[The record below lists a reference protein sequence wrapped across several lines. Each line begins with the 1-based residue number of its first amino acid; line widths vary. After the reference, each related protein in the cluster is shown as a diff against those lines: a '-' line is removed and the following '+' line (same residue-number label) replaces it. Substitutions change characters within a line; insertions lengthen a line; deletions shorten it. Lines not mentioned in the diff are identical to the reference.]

1 MTSDTPPGADI
12 SADTSAAPVVGPGT
26 RLLVTGAASGLGQAL
41 TAAARARG
49 AQVLATDRDGTDLA
63 EHEGPDDR
71 GIARLDITSD
81 ADWAAAVAWV
91 ERHWGALDVLVNNA
105 GVAGGGRLD
114 QAGLDEWQW
123 LFDINVFGMVRGV
136 RAFTPLLKEHGG
148 KVVDVASL
156 AALVHP
162 AGMASYNAAKA
173 AVLAFTE
180 TVGHELAQYGVTAH
194 AVCPSYFRTNLMD
207 SLRGRD
213 TAIAQVMSRLVTDS
227 PTSAEDVAE
236 AVLAGLD
243 AGEELI
249 LPDPAARA
257 AYELKVTDRAAY
269 DGVMRHQA
277 ARLQQASSSMST
289 SEEQA

>member
-1 MTSDTPPGADI
+1 MTSETTE
-12 SADTSAAPVVGPGT
+12 TSPTGELVVRPGT
-26 RLLVTGAASGLGQAL
+26 RVLVTGAASGLGAAL

-49 AQVLATDRDGTDLA
+49 AQVLATDRDGADLA
-63 EHEGPDDR
+63 THTGD
-71 GIARLDITSD
+71 GVARLDITS
-81 ADWAAAVAWV
+81 AEDWEAAVAWV

-114 QAGLDEWQW
+114 QADLDEWQW
-123 LFDINVFGMVRGV
+123 LFEINVFGMVRGV
-136 RAFTPLLKEHGG
+136 RAFTPLLKQHGG
-148 KVVDVASL
+148 HVVDVASL

-180 TVGHELAQYGVTAH
+180 TVGHELAAYGVRAH

-213 TAIAQVMSRLVTDS
+213 TAVAQVLSSLVSDS
-227 PTSAEDVAE
+227 PVSAEEVAE
-236 AVLAGLD
+236 AVLAGVD

-257 AYELKVTDRAAY
+257 AYALKLEDRAGY
-269 DGVMRHQA
+269 DAVMRHQA
-277 ARLQQASSSMST
+277 ERLERLSG
-289 SEEQA
+289 EGDR

>member
-1 MTSDTPPGADI
+1 MTSNPTQDSPFG
-12 SADTSAAPVVGPGT
+12 SGSRV
-26 RLLVTGAASGLGQAL
+26 LVTGAASGLGAAI
-41 TAAARARG
+41 TAAARSRG
-49 AQVLATDRDGTDLA
+49 AQVLATDREGADLA
-63 EHEGPDDR
+63 EHTGD
-71 GIARLDITSD
+71 GVARLDITSD
-81 ADWAAAVAWV
+81 ADWEAAVAWV
-91 ERHWGALDVLVNNA
+91 RRHWGALDVLVNNA

-123 LFDINVFGMVRGV
+123 LFEINVFGMVRGV

-148 KVVDVASL
+148 HVVDVASL

-180 TVGHELAQYGVTAH
+180 TVGHELAQYGVRAH

-213 TAIAQVMSRLVTDS
+213 TAIASVMSRLVTDS
-227 PTSAEDVAE
+227 PVSAEEVAE
-236 AVLAGLD
+236 AVIAGVE

-257 AYELKVTDRAAY
+257 AYELKVTDRAGY
-269 DGVMRHQA
+269 DAVMRHQA
-277 ARLQQASSSMST
+277 ERLERVSGT
-289 SEEQA
+289 EEEKR

>member
-1 MTSDTPPGADI
+1 MTSDTSPDGARP
-12 SADTSAAPVVGPGT
+12 AVGPGT
-26 RLLVTGAASGLGQAL
+26 RVLVTGAASGLGAAL
-41 TAAARARG
+41 TDAFRARG
-49 AQVLATDRDGTDLA
+49 AEVLATDRDGADLA
-63 EHEGPDDR
+63 SHR
-71 GIARLDITSD
+71 GDGVARLDITSA
-81 ADWAAAVAWV
+81 ADWDAAVAWV
-91 ERHWGALDVLVNNA
+91 EQHWGVLDVLVNNA

-114 QAGLDEWQW
+114 QADLDEWQW

-136 RAFTPLLKEHGG
+136 RAFTPLLKQHGG
-148 KVVDVASL
+148 HVVNVASL

-180 TVGHELAQYGVTAH
+180 TVGHELAAYDVTAH

-213 TAIAQVMSRLVTDS
+213 SAIGQVMSRLVTES
-227 PTSAEDVAE
+227 PVGAEEIAA

-243 AGEELI
+243 AGDELI

-257 AYELKVTDRAAY
+257 AYALKLDDRPAY
-269 DGVMRHQA
+269 DATMRHQA
-277 ARLQQASSSMST
+277 ARLERLST
-289 SEEQA
+289 EENR

>member
-1 MTSDTPPGADI
+1 MTDDATQTGA
-12 SADTSAAPVVGPGT
+12 AVPVIGPGT
-26 RLLVTGAASGLGQAL
+26 RLLVTGAASGLGAAL

-49 AQVLATDRDGTDLA
+49 ARVLATDRDGAELA
-63 EHEGPDDR
+63 THR
-71 GIARLDITSD
+71 GDGVARLDITSD
-81 ADWAAAVAWV
+81 ADWDAAVDWV
-91 ERHWGALDVLVNNA
+91 RREWGALDVLVNNA

-123 LFDINVFGMVRGV
+123 LFDVNVFGMVRGV
-136 RAFTPLLKEHGG
+136 RAFTPLLKQHGG
-148 KVVDVASL
+148 RVVNVASL

-180 TVGHELAQYGVTAH
+180 TVGHELAAYGVQAH

-207 SLRGRD
+207 SVRGRD

-227 PTSAEDVAE
+227 PVTAEDVAQAVLE
-236 AVLAGLD
+236 AVD
-243 AGEELI
+243 AGEELV

-257 AYELKVTDRAAY
+257 AYELKVTDRAGY
-269 DGVMRHQA
+269 DAVMRHQA
-277 ARLQQASSSMST
+277 ERL
-289 SEEQA
+289 EQLGGTTDEGEGER

>member
-1 MTSDTPPGADI
+1 MTDNSTQ
-12 SADTSAAPVVGPGT
+12 APAIGPGT
-26 RLLVTGAASGLGQAL
+26 RVLVTGAASGLGAAL
-41 TAAARARG
+41 TAALRDRG
-49 AQVLATDRDGTDLA
+49 AQVLATDREGAELA
-63 EHEGPDDR
+63 THEGDAV
-71 GIARLDITSD
+71 ARLDITSD
-81 ADWAAAVAWV
+81 ADWDAAVDWV
-91 ERHWGALDVLVNNA
+91 TRHWGALDVLVNNA

-123 LFDINVFGMVRGV
+123 LFDVNVFGMVRGV
-136 RAFTPLLKEHGG
+136 CAFTPLLKQHGG
-148 KVVDVASL
+148 RVVNVASL

-180 TVGHELAQYGVTAH
+180 TVGHELASYGVQAH

-213 TAIAQVMSRLVTDS
+213 SAIAQVMSRLVTES
-227 PTSAEDVAE
+227 PVSAEEVAG
-236 AVLAGLD
+236 AVLAGID

-257 AYELKVTDRAAY
+257 AYDLKVTDRAGY
-269 DGVMRHQA
+269 DAVMRRQA
-277 ARLQQASSSMST
+277 ERLERLSATQGTHA
-289 SEEQA
+289 EGDR

>member
-1 MTSDTPPGADI
+1 MTNETTAGGAP
-12 SADTSAAPVVGPGT
+12 AVGPGT
-26 RLLVTGAASGLGQAL
+26 RVVVTGAASGLGAAL
-41 TAAARARG
+41 TAAARERG
-49 AQVLATDRDGTDLA
+49 AHVLATDRAGADLGS
-63 EHEGPDDR
+63 HEGD
-71 GIARLDITSD
+71 GVARLDITSSD
-81 ADWAAAVAWV
+81 DWAAAVAWV
-91 ERHWGALDVLVNNA
+91 ERHWGAADVLVNNA

-114 QAGLDEWQW
+114 QADLDEWQW

-136 RAFTPLLKEHGG
+136 RAFTPLLKQHGG
-148 KVVDVASL
+148 RVVNVASL

-180 TVGHELAQYGVTAH
+180 TVGHELAAYGVHAH

-213 TAIAQVMSRLVTDS
+213 SAVGQVMSRLVTDS
-227 PTSAEDVAE
+227 PVSAEDIAD

-257 AYELKVTDRAAY
+257 AHALKLEDRAGY
-269 DGVMRHQA
+269 DAVMRHQA
-277 ARLQQASSSMST
+277 ARLDELSK
-289 SEEQA
+289 SEEGR

>member
-1 MTSDTPPGADI
+1 MTSETTGTAPDAPGRA
-12 SADTSAAPVVGPGT
+12 VGPGT
-26 RLLVTGAASGLGQAL
+26 RLLVTGAASGLGAAL
-41 TAAARARG
+41 TEAARARG
-49 AQVLATDRDGTDLA
+49 AQVLATDREGADLA
-63 EHEGPDDR
+63 THR
-71 GIARLDITSD
+71 GDGVARLDITSE
-81 ADWAAAVAWV
+81 ADWDAAVAWV
-91 ERHWGALDVLVNNA
+91 RREWGALDVLVNNA

-123 LFDINVFGMVRGV
+123 LFDVNVFGMVRGV

-148 KVVDVASL
+148 SVVNVASL

-180 TVGHELAQYGVTAH
+180 TIGHELAAYDVRAH

-213 TAIAQVMSRLVTDS
+213 RAVGEVMSRLVTDS
-227 PTSAEDVAE
+227 PTSAEDVAQ
-236 AVLAGLD
+236 AVLEGVE

-257 AYELKVTDRAAY
+257 AYELKVKDRAGY
-269 DGVMRHQA
+269 DAVMRHQA
-277 ARLQQASSSMST
+277 ARLQQL
-289 SEEQA
+289 SEENR

>member
-1 MTSDTPPGADI
+1 MTSDTTPTPE
-12 SADTSAAPVVGPGT
+12 PVVAPGT
-26 RLLVTGAASGLGQAL
+26 RMLVTGAASGLGAAL

-49 AQVLATDRDGTDLA
+49 AQVLATDRHGTDLA
-63 EHEGPDDR
+63 AHPGPGSDEV
-71 GIARLDITSD
+71 ARLDITS
-81 ADWAAAVAWV
+81 AEDWDAAVAWV

-114 QAGLDEWQW
+114 QTDLDEWQW
-123 LFDINVFGMVRGV
+123 LFDVNVFGMVRGV
-136 RAFTPLLKEHGG
+136 RAFTPLLKQHGG
-148 KVVDVASL
+148 HVVDVASL

-180 TVGHELAQYGVTAH
+180 TVGHELASYGVAAH

-213 TAIAQVMSRLVTDS
+213 SAVGQVMSRLVTDS
-227 PTSAEDVAE
+227 PVSAEEIAE
-236 AVLAGLD
+236 AVLAGVD
-243 AGEELI
+243 AGDELI

-257 AYELKVTDRAAY
+257 AYALKLQDRPAY
-269 DGVMRHQA
+269 DATMRHQA
-277 ARLQQASSSMST
+277 ARLERIGA
-289 SEEQA
+289 SEEGR

>member
-1 MTSDTPPGADI
+1 MTNETTTRGAP
-12 SADTSAAPVVGPGT
+12 AVGPGT
-26 RLLVTGAASGLGQAL
+26 RLLVTGAASGLGAAL
-41 TAAARARG
+41 TAAARERG
-49 AQVLATDRDGTDLA
+49 ALVLATDRDGADLGD
-63 EHEGPDDR
+63 HEGEAV
-71 GIARLDITSD
+71 ARLDITSSD
-81 ADWAAAVAWV
+81 DWDAAVAWV
-91 ERHWGALDVLVNNA
+91 ERTWGALDVLVNNA

-114 QAGLDEWQW
+114 QADLDEWQW

-136 RAFTPLLKEHGG
+136 RAFTPLLKQHGG
-148 KVVDVASL
+148 HVVNVASL

-180 TVGHELAQYGVTAH
+180 TVGHELAAYGVQAH

-213 TAIAQVMSRLVTDS
+213 SAVGQVMSRLVTDS
-227 PTSAEDVAE
+227 PVSAEDVAE
-236 AVLAGLD
+236 AVLAGVD

-257 AYELKVTDRAAY
+257 AYTLKLEDRPGY
-269 DGVMRHQA
+269 DAVMRHQA
-277 ARLQQASSSMST
+277 ARLEQLST
-289 SEEQA
+289 GGGDR